1 MSAQPVENPDVTLQA
16 MLAGAFRVG
25 ASDIHF
31 RVGQSPRYR
40 VAGSLRH
47 FDIPPISHEQM
58 NNIVLGLLR
67 QTGIKELPS
76 NELEFSFEQKD
87 VGRFRASL
95 FREAGRLAVTLRT
108 IPAEIPNLNAL
119 RLPAVLRRVT
129 EIHRG
134 LVLVTGATGMG
145 KSTTAAAMLSLIGQ
159 SRPVHIITI
168 EDPIEF
174 IMPQY
179 AGTVTQREV
188 GRDTPT
194 FYDGLRSALR
204 QDPDVLF
211 IGELRDRETVS
222 LALQA
227 AESGHLV
234 LATFHTS
241 NAVTTINRL
250 AGIFPSEE
258 QIPVRLRLATVL
270 AMAIGL
276 KLLPRAEKVG
286 RVVACE
292 VMVPTPS
299 IVEAIRDPNKT
310 SAIDKHIA
318 NGRFDHGMQSF
329 DSHLAELLQAELIS
343 LETAK
348 AAATHTADFVRGLQF
363 TR

>member
-1 MSAQPVENPDVTLQA
+1 MAAQVTEIKDMKLQT

-40 VAGSLRH
+40 VAGNLRH

-58 NNIVLGLLR
+58 NSIVLGLL
-67 QTGIKELPS
+67 QQSGIMELPKQ
-76 NELEFSFEQKD
+76 ELEFSFEQKN
-87 VGRFRASL
+87 VGRFRASV

-108 IPAEIPNLNAL
+108 IPVEIPDLKAL

-129 EIHRG
+129 EIQRG

-145 KSTTAAAMLSLIGQ
+145 KSTTAAAMLSVIGQ

-174 IMPQY
+174 ILPQY

-188 GRDTPT
+188 GRDTPS
-194 FYDGLRSALR
+194 FYDGLRSSLR

-211 IGELRDRETVS
+211 IGELRDRDTVS

-241 NAVTTINRL
+241 NAVTTVNRL
-250 AGIFPSEE
+250 AGIFPGDE
-258 QIPVRLRLATVL
+258 QLPVRLRLATVL
-270 AMAIGL
+270 AMSVGL
-276 KLLPRAEKVG
+276 KLLPRANKVG

-299 IVEAIRDPNKT
+299 IVEAIREPGKT
-310 SAIDKHIA
+310 NNIEKYIS
-318 NGRFDHGMQSF
+318 NGRYDHGMQSF
-329 DSHLAELLQAELIS
+329 DDHLLELLQAELIS

-348 AAATHTADFVRGLQF
+348 AAASHPSDLLRSLQF